1 MQREGNMSR
10 DLAIRGI
17 LSNSND
23 EHKEIKRAISGEKE
37 AFSNLIKQNKLYLYK
52 TAYMYVKDEDK
63 SLEVLQE
70 TIVRGIASISKLK
83 NPMYFKTWITRIL
96 INVAIDMNRKN
107 SKVEQLTEASEV
119 IEEKNSISLEEKLD
133 LYNAVDLLNENYK
146 TVVIMKYFNDMKI
159 RDIAE
164 VMNVPENTVK
174 TYLNRAKVSLK
185 KILKEG
191 YLND

>member
-1 MQREGNMSR
+1 MSR
-10 DLAIRGI
+10 GLAIKGI
-17 LSNSND
+17 LSNKND

-37 AFSNLIKQNKLYLYK
+37 AFSNLIKRNKLYLYK
-52 TAYMYVKDEDK
+52 TAYMYVKDEEK

-70 TIVRGIASISKLK
+70 TIVRGITNINKLK

-96 INVAIDMNRKN
+96 INVAIDMNRRN
-107 SKVEQLTEASEV
+107 SKIEELNETSAI
-119 IEEKNSISLEEKLD
+119 IEEKNSISLEERLD

-159 RDIAE
+159 KDIAE
-164 VMNVPENTVK
+164 VMNIPENTVK
-174 TYLNRAKVSLK
+174 TYLNRAKESLK
-185 KILKEG
+185 GILKEG

>member
-1 MQREGNMSR
+1 MSR

-174 TYLNRAKVSLK
+174 TYLNRAKASLK
-185 KILKEG
+185 EILKEG